1 MKCSGIKCVTPVLN
15 PSAIPEFSLGVPS
28 PLPMGLPPVPLPVP
42 HPTGTELDAL
52 MQPPLTIPRPP
63 FDNFI
68 FKQNNRFR
76 NLRG

>member
-15 PSAIPEFSLGVPS
+15 PSVIPDYSLQIPSAIPVGIPPI
-28 PLPMGLPPVPLPVP
+28 PLPQ
-42 HPTGTELDAL
+42 PTPTELDAL
-52 MQPPLTIPRPP
+52 MQPPLAIPRPP

-68 FKQNNRFR
+68 FKQNNRYR